1 MNLPS
6 NDSFKSFPWVIRRIT
21 VEAALPIR
29 HRVLWPNKTM
39 EECRVEDDD
48 SGEHFGVFINETL
61 VCVASIFMTE
71 PFSTALFS
79 KKQQTARLR
88 KFATIEEYQNK
99 GIGRFVLKH
108 IMDLMRQQS
117 VSVFW
122 CDAREN
128 AISFYEK
135 FGMSAQGERFFKDDI
150 PYQKMA
156 VTFPISI

>member
-39 EECRVEDDD
+39 EECRVEDDEG
-48 SGEHFGVFINETL
+48 GEHFGVFINETL

-88 KFATIEEYQNK
+88 KFATIEEYA
-99 GIGRFVLKH
+99 
-108 IMDLMRQQS
+108 M
-117 VSVFW
+117 
-122 CDAREN
+122 
-128 AISFYEK
+128 SFYEK